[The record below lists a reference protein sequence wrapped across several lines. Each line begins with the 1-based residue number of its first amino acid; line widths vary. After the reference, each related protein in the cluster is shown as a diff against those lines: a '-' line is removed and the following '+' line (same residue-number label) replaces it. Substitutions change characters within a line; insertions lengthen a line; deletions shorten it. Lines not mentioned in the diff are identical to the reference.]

1 MERLVRNYK
10 KYRTIMLLSFIE
22 IVSFIL
28 FIFNLFIS
36 SYQDY
41 VKLNGI
47 FIEENRVSFIT
58 DSKILISL
66 RKNKFLYYNG
76 KKKKI
81 KILKV
86 TKNIYKKEKKTYHQ
100 ILVEIPGIKNDKN
113 LNISMYK
120 NKKSKISLFLDTWK
134 ED

>member
-1 MERLVRNYK
+1 MRNYK